1 MFIVGLTGGIS
12 TGKSTVAKILHSEHG
27 IPVIDAD
34 FYARKVVEPGK
45 KAWYKIRSTFGD
57 EVFKSD
63 DQLDREKLG
72 HIVFRDISKRRCL
85 NRITH
90 PEIMKEMLWM
100 VCKYALKGYPFV
112 VMDLPLLFEIKGD
125 LLRFI
130 HKIIVVTCE
139 PDIQL
144 NRLMDRD
151 LKGAELAKMKIN
163 AQIPL
168 EEKARL
174 ANFVIDNNG
183 SFEETCEQVNQVVA
197 VLKSD
202 KFHLK
207 IRILFSLVIICLFL
221 LIIYLYSLWYFR

>member
-1 MFIVGLTGGIS
+1 MALTGGIS
-12 TGKSTVAKILHSEHG
+12 TGKSTVARLLQNEHG
-27 IPVIDAD
+27 IPVVDAD

-45 KAWYKIRSTFGD
+45 KAWYKIRSSFGD

-63 DQLDREKLG
+63 DQIDREKLG
-72 HIVFRDISKRRCL
+72 HIVFRDTSKRRCL
-85 NRITH
+85 NQITH

-125 LLRFI
+125 LLRFV

-144 NRLMDRD
+144 KRLIDRD
-151 LKGAELAKMKIN
+151 LKGVELAKMKIS
-163 AQIPL
+163 AQMPL

-183 SFEETCEQVNQVVA
+183 SFEETREQVNQVVA

-207 IRILFSLVIICLFL
+207 IRIFLSLVSVCLMLLMIFL
-221 LIIYLYSLWYFR
+221 IYLGCAR